1 MRPSGPP
8 GNDRRLLCGLLALVT
23 LHVSSAS
30 AQAADPEWKRWT
42 FRTRAV
48 ISGNSY
54 ESEPAG
60 YTAYSGIG
68 LEAALTRDLRRRLS
82 VEASL
87 RTESREYDREPAGGT
102 KERLGSLELLPV
114 NVTLQYRPKLA
125 GGIRPYGGVGANL
138 TVAWEKSGV
147 LDSLDVAPHVGPAL
161 QAGVDFALGGAALFN
176 LDLRWNTLTTDITDG
191 DIPYAKVKID
201 PITLGFGVGFRF

>member
-1 MRPSGPP
+1 MRLSGSS
-8 GNDRRLLCGLLALVT
+8 GIDHRLLFALLALMT
-23 LHVSSAS
+23 LHVSGAS

-48 ISGNSY
+48 ISGSSHD
-54 ESEPAG
+54 SEPEG
-60 YTAYSGIG
+60 YVAYSGIG
-68 LEAALTRDLRRRLS
+68 LEAAVTRDLRRCLS
-82 VEASL
+82 LEASL
-87 RTESREYDREPAGGT
+87 RTESREYDWEPAGAPR
-102 KERLGSLELLPV
+102 ERLGSLELLPV
-114 NVTLQYRPKLA
+114 NVILQYRPRLG

-191 DIPYAKVKID
+191 DTPYAKVKID